1 MIENGIFKKRRNSRE
16 IFCFFL
22 IKKIKREEEDDF
34 FSCFKV
40 GKKEGFV
47 YFGNYEDQDYLKG
60 DFNWIFILN

>member
-22 IKKIKREEEDDF
+22 TKKIKREEEDDF
-34 FSCFKV
+34 FSCLKV

-47 YFGNYEDQDYLKG
+47 YFGNYED
-60 DFNWIFILN
+60 

>member
-1 MIENGIFKKRRNSRE
+1 MGKGGFWRINLEYNDMIENGIFKKRRNSRE

-34 FSCFKV
+34 FSCLKV

-47 YFGNYEDQDYLKG
+47 YFGNYED
-60 DFNWIFILN
+60 